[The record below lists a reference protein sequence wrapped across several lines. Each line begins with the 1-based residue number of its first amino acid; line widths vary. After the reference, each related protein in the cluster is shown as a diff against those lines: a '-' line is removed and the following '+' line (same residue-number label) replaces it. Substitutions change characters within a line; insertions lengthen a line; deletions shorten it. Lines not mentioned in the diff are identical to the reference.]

1 MQTLLFRVYLG
12 KEIVQVKQFNKD
24 QVVIGRNPDLDIILN
39 HDAIAPIHAL
49 VEKRDSG
56 IYLCDLGSEGGI
68 LYQGQKVLDV
78 PLRHGD
84 EFTVGQFTIQFYEGL
99 PKPKSPPGGAVE
111 VPSAPPAAPK
121 SAPTP
126 PPVVTNASIP
136 SQSVTTPVSSP
147 SPNYSS
153 ASPTYSSPSKG
164 TFLPNASFK
173 STSEILSASSGVV
186 VEVVVTW
193 RERVINTYHFREPRV
208 ITAGY
213 DPESVVRLP
222 PINQAFKLI
231 PILAIDS
238 QISILL
244 FPGMTGELFSAQK
257 TSKNFEQLQRE
268 GRISQGNDG
277 RSFFLAQKELVK
289 IDIPGTELS
298 LWVRYVPETPKAE
311 FLPWLDFSPAEF
323 SALVVSVVAA
333 LLMFIYTQTFVPAE
347 EEPEEEVER
356 IATFQIPK
364 EKIAMAVDNPSPTPA
379 PNVDT
384 AEKPKQSVQ
393 AVDKPKTQDAKAGKA
408 AEVAPKPKDNE
419 KKPTLT
425 SVKPIASK
433 KPSTNVNP
441 GGSAAPNPKPK
452 PAPDVSKMGLFA
464 DAGVQKSL
472 ERSKDTGA
480 LTQVGSAAAAEAGE
494 RGNRPGAGLNV
505 AATKAGPGG
514 SGIAPIGIK
523 GVGVDAP
530 GGLGRSGSPGIGSGI
545 SKSNATI
552 VPGGEGESIGAGM
565 DKEAIRRVVREHI
578 NDLRTCYEA
587 ELNRDPNLAGK
598 LVLQWEIKEG
608 GRVGKV
614 SAVNRGDTI
623 KNKKV
628 IKCCQNV
635 LAEWRFPEPPAGM
648 VGVVV
653 YPFIFQSN

>member
-39 HDAIAPIHAL
+39 NDAIAPIHAL
-49 VEKRDSG
+49 IERRDTG
-56 IYLCDLGSEGGI
+56 VYLCDLGSESGI
-68 LYQGQKVLDV
+68 TYQGQKVLDV

-84 EFTVGQFTIQFYEGL
+84 QFSVGSFTIEFYEGL
-99 PKPKSPPGGAVE
+99 PKPKAPPGSIGDV
-111 VPSAPPAAPK
+111 PPAPVATP
-121 SAPTP
+121 APTP
-126 PPVVTNASIP
+126 KVSASAPVPTPTPTPAP
-136 SQSVTTPVSSP
+136 SVTGGA
-147 SPNYSS
+147 PNYSTPS
-153 ASPTYSSPSKG
+153 YSSPSKG
-164 TFLPNASFK
+164 TFTPASSFK
-173 STSEILSASSGVV
+173 STSEILNSSTGAI

-193 RERVINTYHFREPRV
+193 RERVINTYHFREAQV
-208 ITAGY
+208 VTAGY
-213 DPESVVRLP
+213 DPTSSIRLP

-231 PILAIDS
+231 PVMAVGQ
-238 QISILL
+238 QISVLL
-244 FPGMTGELFSAQK
+244 FPGMTGELFNAQK
-257 TSKNFEQLQRE
+257 QSKNFEQLQRE
-268 GRISQGNDG
+268 GRISQGSDG

-323 SALVVSVVAA
+323 TAVVVSIVAS
-333 LLMFIYTQTFVPAE
+333 LLMFIYTQTFV
-347 EEPEEEVER
+347 EPEEEKEDETEK
-356 IATFQIPK
+356 IATFQVPI
-364 EKIAMAVDNPSPTPA
+364 EKKVAPMVDSPTP
-379 PNVDT
+379 PSPV
-384 AEKPKQSVQ
+384 EKVADAPKQTVAKAQTQ
-393 AVDKPKTQDAKAGKA
+393 ATKAKAGSP
-408 AEVAPKPKDNE
+408 AEVAPKKTDND

-425 SVKPIASK
+425 SVKPTPAK
-433 KPSTNVNP
+433 AKGTVTNV
-441 GGSAAPNPKPK
+441 GGSAAPKPK
-452 PAPDVSKMGLFA
+452 PAPDISKMGLFA
-464 DAGVQKSL
+464 DAGALKSL
-472 ERSKDTGA
+472 EKSKDTGT
-480 LTQVGSAAAAEAGE
+480 LTEVGSAAAAEAGE
-494 RGNRPGAGLNV
+494 RGNKPGAGLNV

-523 GVGVDAP
+523 GVGVNTP
-530 GGLGRSGSPGIGSGI
+530 GGLGKGGPGLGSGI

-587 ELNRDPNLAGK
+587 ELNKDPNLAGK

-623 KNKKV
+623 SNKRV

-635 LAEWRFPEPPAGM
+635 LSEWRFPEPPAGM
-648 VGVVV
+648 VGIVV